1 MYRHIIILLAA
12 VLCVAACSN
21 SGKSKAQTAAQNT
34 AIDSS
39 RKITA
44 YYFHTT
50 KRCASCY
57 KIETYSKEAI
67 DNGFADAISK
77 GQIEWKMVNTDEPA
91 NKHFVED
98 YQLFT
103 KSLVLV
109 ETKDGQQV
117 RWKLC
122 GKVWEYLNDKPK
134 FMAYVQKEVGDYLS
148 GS

>member
-1 MYRHIIILLAA
+1 MAKYFVIIFALL
-12 VLCVAACSN
+12 VVACGN
-21 SGKSKAQTAAQNT
+21 QTGKSNAQTAAQDME
-34 AIDSS
+34 IDSTH
-39 RKITA
+39 RIVA

-57 KIETYSKEAI
+57 KIETYSKEAL
-67 DNGFADAISK
+67 DAVFAAELEN
-77 GQIEWKMVNTDEPA
+77 GQIEWRMINTDEKE
-91 NKHFVED
+91 NKHYVDD

-103 KSLVLV
+103 KSLILA
-109 ETKDGQQV
+109 EMKDGQQV

-134 FMAYVQKEVGDYLS
+134 FLNYVQTEVRDYLS